1 METEREL
8 VEKARR
14 GDQAAFRALVTTH
27 QQRILAVAIGVM
39 RDADDAR
46 DVCQEA
52 LLRAWR
58 GMATFTGEAQFF
70 TWVYRI
76 VVNLCVD
83 HLRRRRF
90 ECVSLDEAVE
100 AEERLDAVEL
110 ANWRGAADPAR
121 AAADRELRARI
132 DAALDRLPV
141 HHRTVLIL
149 REVEGLS
156 YKEIAGV
163 VGCAVGTV
171 MSRLFH
177 ARRRMQ
183 KLLATERAELRLA
196 A

>member
-1 METEREL
+1 METETEL
-8 VEKARR
+8 VDKARR
-14 GDQAAFRALVTTH
+14 GDPAAFRALVAANQH
-27 QQRILAVAIGVM
+27 RILAVAIGVM

-58 GMATFTGEAQFF
+58 GMPSFTGDAQFF

-83 HLRRRRF
+83 HLRRRRI
-90 ECVSLDEAVE
+90 ECVPLDEATSVE
-100 AEERLDAVEL
+100 DELDAGEL
-110 ANWRGAADPAR
+110 ANWRGAGDPAR
-121 AAADRELRARI
+121 AASDRQLRARI
-132 DAALDRLPV
+132 DDALDQLPA
-141 HHRTVLIL
+141 HHRTVLVL
-149 REVEGLS
+149 REIEGLS
-156 YKEIAGV
+156 YKEIASV

-183 KLLATERAELRLA
+183 KLLAAERAELRLA